1 MHFTGGLQLGNGY
14 MKTGGL
20 VGTKSPV
27 NNINVSLS

>member
-1 MHFTGGLQLGNGY
+1 MYKDQLGNRY
-14 MKTGGL
+14 IKTGGL